1 MREKLDPQRNLFH
14 TFPQN
19 QIGMELEAIS
29 KILDENR
36 DVLEGVYRDLIGVKN
51 PLTGRTGMT
60 GEQVFRC
67 AILKQYREL
76 TYKELAFHLSDSMSF
91 RAFARLSGKQRP
103 SASTLQE
110 NIKSLSEQTWE
121 KADRII
127 VGYAKSQGIE
137 KGRTIRIDSTAVESD
152 VHYPTDSSLLQDVI
166 RVITRYLAEGK
177 ELSPVPAYTFANHNR
192 VVKKREIKILNSKKE
207 NERKKCYKDLLDIA
221 VRVRGYVAEAI
232 GVLQNFESG
241 DITQTWVARAIA
253 EKLQRAVGFMDR
265 IMDQTRRRVI
275 EGEKVPAGE
284 KVVSIFECHTDIIEK
299 GNRETTYGHKL
310 FVVGGESGMILDS
323 VIERGNPA
331 DSAMFLPMLDRQEE
345 IFHRAPRQVAGDG
358 GFASRENLEEA
369 KARGIGDVSFSKRK
383 GLSVLDMVKSS
394 WVYKKL
400 RNFRAGIEGNISV
413 LKRAFGLTRCTWS
426 GWDGFRQYVRSAILS
441 YNLLVLA
448 RVKMATA

>member
-1 MREKLDPQRNLFH
+1 MREKMDPQRNCFH

-29 KILDENR
+29 QILDENR

-51 PLTGRTGMT
+51 PMTGRSGMT

-76 TYKELAFHLSDSMSF
+76 TYEELAFHLSDSRSF
-91 RAFARLSGKQRP
+91 QAFARLSGKKSP

-110 NIKSLSEQTWE
+110 NIKSLSDDTWE
-121 KADRII
+121 KADRVI

-137 KGRTIRIDSTAVESD
+137 KGRKIRIDSTAVESD

-166 RVITRYLAEGK
+166 RVITRCLAEGK
-177 ELSPVPAYTFANHNR
+177 ELSPAPAYTFANHNR

-221 VRVRGYVAEAI
+221 GRVRGYVADAI

-241 DITQTWVARAIA
+241 DIIQTLVARAIA

-265 IMDQTRRRVI
+265 IMDQTQRRVI
-275 EGEKVPAGE
+275 EGEKVPASE

-345 IFHRAPRQVAGDG
+345 IFHRPPRQVAGDG
-358 GFASRENLEEA
+358 GFASRENLDEA

-383 GLSVLDMVKSS
+383 GLPVMDMVKSS

-400 RNFRAGIEGNISV
+400 RNFRAGIEANISV

-426 GWDGFRQYVRSAILS
+426 GWDLGRSERLTLFRS
-441 YNLLVLA
+441 
-448 RVKMATA
+448 K